1 MAHDHVHR
9 AEESNLKR
17 VMIAL
22 VLTGTFMVVEVI
34 GGIISGSLALLAD
47 AGHMLTDTM
56 ALALAAAAFHVSKRP
71 AGGSLTYGYQRF
83 QILAAFVNGLSLLL
97 VVGWIFYEAVRRF
110 ITPRD
115 ILGETMLTVAAAGL
129 VINVISFAVL
139 HSGDQE
145 NLNIRGA
152 ALHVAG
158 DLLGSVAAIVAA
170 VVIIYTGWTL
180 IDPILSVAVAFL
192 ILRSA
197 WVLVKR
203 SAHVLLEGAPD
214 WLDVTDLQRRI
225 VANISGVYGIHH
237 VHVWG
242 LTPQRLMLT
251 MHLQLDDEARSQ
263 SAVVREVK
271 AFLRDE
277 YGIDHSTI
285 EVELDELRRSP
296 GCAALGRCRTSM
308 CSAAQGYPALV
319 VGRNNP
325 DVGEG
330 AISLRVVEAV
340 SDHPLISDIKAEVV
354 CLHFDLG
361 AFCLADERAGLDRCR
376 PMRLEH
382 ANQVLERVARVD
394 DILDD
399 EHVLAL
405 DIAAHVHDQAYR
417 AGRRAP
423 AAVAGDRDELDGA
436 RNAQAARK
444 VGQEDK

>member
-1 MAHDHVHR
+1 MAHDHVHG
-9 AEESNLKR
+9 AEKSNLKR

-22 VLTGTFMVVEVI
+22 VLTGAFMVVEVI

-97 VVGWIFYEAVRRF
+97 VVGWIFYEAVERF

-180 IDPILSVAVAFL
+180 IDPILSIAVAFL

-214 WLDVTDLQRRI
+214 WLDVADLRDQI
-225 VANISGVYGIHH
+225 VSKVPGVEGIHH

-242 LTPQRLMLT
+242 LTPQQLMLT
-251 MHLQLDDEARSQ
+251 MHLQLAEDAPSQ
-263 SAVVREVK
+263 SAVVRGVK
-271 AFLRDE
+271 EYLRDE

-285 EVELDELRRSP
+285 EVEID
-296 GCAALGRCRTSM
+296 GCA
-308 CSAAQGYPALV
+308 
-319 VGRNNP
+319 
-325 DVGEG
+325 
-330 AISLRVVEAV
+330 
-340 SDHPLISDIKAEVV
+340 DH
-354 CLHFDLG
+354 
-361 AFCLADERAGLDRCR
+361 
-376 PMRLEH
+376 
-382 ANQVLERVARVD
+382 
-394 DILDD
+394 
-399 EHVLAL
+399 
-405 DIAAHVHDQAYR
+405 
-417 AGRRAP
+417 
-423 AAVAGDRDELDGA
+423 
-436 RNAQAARK
+436 
-444 VGQEDK
+444 